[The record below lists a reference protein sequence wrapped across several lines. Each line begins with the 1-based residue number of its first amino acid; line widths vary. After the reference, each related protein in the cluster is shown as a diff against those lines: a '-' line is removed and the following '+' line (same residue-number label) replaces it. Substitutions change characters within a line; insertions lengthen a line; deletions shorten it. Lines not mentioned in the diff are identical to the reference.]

1 MADTYRT
8 ERDSL
13 GEMKVPAEARYGPQ
27 TQRAVENFPISGQR
41 FSRRFIQA
49 MGLIKKSAAETNV
62 ELGNLDEEIEA
73 AMESVGTTY
82 FNDDAEIAKELTRD
96 CVAKY
101 EELLTKSITALTGR

>member
-49 MGLIKKSAAETNV
+49 MGLI
-62 ELGNLDEEIEA
+62 
-73 AMESVGTTY
+73 
-82 FNDDAEIAKELTRD
+82 
-96 CVAKY
+96 
-101 EELLTKSITALTGR
+101 